1 MCDPVSITLGVT
13 AAALSAGSVAAQI
26 SAQNKAAKRSAQSAK
41 EALAA
46 DVQQSQIQAEQIQ
59 AQTTQETLALKRE
72 ALQRRGALLA
82 AQSST
87 GFFGNSPLREEL
99 NLRLKESEAL
109 GTIEENQATTLLQ
122 NQAERGKILATAK
135 GRLNEAASR
144 TTSPFAA
151 ALQIGGSGVGG
162 FASGVQL
169 GRSLKVPRKG
179 A

>member
-109 GTIEENQATTLLQ
+109 GTIEENQATRAWQ
-122 NQAERGKILATAK
+122 NTGYGERPSERGSVPHDQSLCSC
-135 GRLNEAASR
+135 AADRGQWSR
-144 TTSPFAA
+144 RVCFWSSARSIPQSPKE
-151 ALQIGGSGVGG
+151 GGVRHG
-162 FASGVQL
+162 
-169 GRSLKVPRKG
+169 
-179 A
+179 